1 MELFF
6 KSLFVS
12 LTFLLMLMMPQK
24 VLTYTYFPV
33 GKIAK
38 KSSLKKHSKY
48 SAMLSK
54 IHSFR
59 LPFRRFCPLNFI
71 VYSVS
76 GTDFLYLPLHVV
88 SESPESFFDHFK
100 SESRCTLIF

>member
-38 KSSLKKHSKY
+38 KSSLKKSVFGN
-48 SAMLSK
+48 SALK
-54 IHSFR
+54 IQ
-59 LPFRRFCPLNFI
+59 C
-71 VYSVS
+71 
-76 GTDFLYLPLHVV
+76 HVV
-88 SESPESFFDHFK
+88 K
-100 SESRCTLIF
+100 YTLLQTAFSAILPTEFYSLLRKWDRFSLFTLTRRL